1 MVAGFEHAL
10 NQTGRRM
17 LWWLTMG
24 LFAAGTLA
32 GCVSPQVHSTIQHR
46 AISLKP
52 GDLRTHGVAF
62 ITPST
67 VTGQEEDKQTL
78 ALVFAAVVI
87 EELPAVPCLTL
98 PETLGAINKAGLAE
112 AYKQMYEDYRDTG
125 IFARD
130 ILRKIGKV
138 AGTRYLAQLKLAG
151 FSQDSQGRWGLMGV
165 RVLQTKQT
173 SIRLFF
179 QIWDSADGT
188 IAWEGVQELNYAYDT
203 AAEKPV
209 TFKTVVEQTARNLIS
224 RLP

>member
-1 MVAGFEHAL
+1 VFDFGHAL
-10 NQTGRRM
+10 TWVGRRT
-17 LWWLTMG
+17 LCWLALG
-24 LFAAGTLA
+24 IFAAGALA
-32 GCVSPQVHSTIQHR
+32 GCISPQVHSTVEHR

-52 GDLRTHGVAF
+52 GDLRTHGLAF

-87 EELPAVPCLTL
+87 EELPGVPCLTL

-112 AYKQMYEDYRDTG
+112 EYKRMYADYRDTG

-130 ILRKIGKV
+130 ILRKVGKV
-138 AGTRYLAQLKLAG
+138 AGTRYLGQLKLAG
-151 FSQDSQGRWGLMGV
+151 FSQGSQGRWGLMGI

-173 SIRLFF
+173 NIRLFF
-179 QIWDSADGT
+179 QIWDSIDGT

-203 AAEKPV
+203 AAETPV
-209 TFKTVVEQTARNLIS
+209 TFKTVVEQTARNLIR